1 MVQKQDPEEGT
12 LPNSSPSIFKFDLV
26 HPTATTFL
34 VGHGHG
40 TVPVH
45 AVAMSSNT
53 NGLDNYAATLQERKR
68 KEKEAKQKELQK
80 MQEAR
85 LGGKSALD
93 CMEDDDDGNV
103 YDLVDDEEYAKIVK
117 SRREES
123 DFVVDDNGIGYAD
136 DGEEVVGVIEDAYD
150 GE

>member
-1 MVQKQDPEEGT
+1 
-12 LPNSSPSIFKFDLV
+12 
-26 HPTATTFL
+26 
-34 VGHGHG
+34 
-40 TVPVH
+40 
-45 AVAMSSNT
+45 MSSNT

>member
-1 MVQKQDPEEGT
+1 
-12 LPNSSPSIFKFDLV
+12 
-26 HPTATTFL
+26 
-34 VGHGHG
+34 
-40 TVPVH
+40 
-45 AVAMSSNT
+45 MSSNA

-93 CMEDDDDGNV
+93 CMEDDDDDNV

-150 GE
+150 GEWLMAARTGWMDHTLTAFFHPIPSLPIPAFQRSAA